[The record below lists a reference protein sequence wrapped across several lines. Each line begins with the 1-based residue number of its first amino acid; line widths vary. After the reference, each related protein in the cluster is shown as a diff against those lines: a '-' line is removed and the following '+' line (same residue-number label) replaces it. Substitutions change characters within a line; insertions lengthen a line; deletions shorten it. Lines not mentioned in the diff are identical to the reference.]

1 MLIRQQN
8 ATSNWKAISI
18 INKKI
23 FSSRISLFLFYVK
36 NGYRANNKKKW
47 KPALA
52 DFRKQLINSFL
63 FFYNKARLIRTPTR
77 LSKSVRFSEVSG
89 LIRFK
94 DLSYL

>member
-36 NGYRANNKKKW
+36 NGYRANNKKMET
-47 KPALA
+47 
-52 DFRKQLINSFL
+52 SFGG
-63 FFYNKARLIRTPTR
+63 F
-77 LSKSVRFSEVSG
+77 SKT
-89 LIRFK
+89 I
-94 DLSYL
+94 D